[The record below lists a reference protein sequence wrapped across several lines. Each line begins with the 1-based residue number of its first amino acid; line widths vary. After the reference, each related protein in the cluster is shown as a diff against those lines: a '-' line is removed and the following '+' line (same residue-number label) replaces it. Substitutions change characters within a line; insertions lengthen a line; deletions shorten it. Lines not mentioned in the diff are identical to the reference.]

1 MGSFRGGDYRFML
14 LKEGLSI
21 AVQKVWQVMSHDRYG
36 YIKAF
41 SFVSSVVDMVAIA
54 LCGLAV
60 IAFLVLIY

>member
-1 MGSFRGGDYRFML
+1 ML